1 MNQDDRDKKIEETHD
16 VVIQLKT
23 VILGIDGDP
32 GLVGLVESNTRK
44 INKITIILAGL
55 IGTGLV
61 TGGSIGISH
70 LIS

>member
-32 GLVGLVESNTRK
+32 GLVGLVYSNTRK

-61 TGGSIGISH
+61 TGGSIALSR